1 MSTSSMFSTMITF
14 GVYGHFSINFYH
26 HQFGNGS
33 IKFIQRQRM
42 RLSYAWRFALTT
54 IILINIYNGNK
65 WAVNN
70 VLNILEPISIVL
82 IASVELKLLGPLI
95 SITWRIY
102 FDNKLSNLLK
112 SFMETLDLLKKFN
125 NEVTL
130 KMKIFCICIIGLI
143 MHFMLYIT
151 SVIGFA
157 MVPNYP
163 LFDWVV
169 WSWTFIY
176 DRCMFYEYMF
186 LITFVQILV
195 YQLNEEISKGVIP
208 ISDLTR
214 MYTSTMESLDVIN
227 RSIFGAPVLINIILR
242 NLSSI
247 IYTLYHYVLFKGMFV
262 KVDVHRFF
270 PILDVVMRLLDIIIL
285 YYLCQTTENEV

>member
-1 MSTSSMFSTMITF
+1 
-14 GVYGHFSINFYH
+14 
-26 HQFGNGS
+26 
-33 IKFIQRQRM
+33 
-42 RLSYAWRFALTT
+42 
-54 IILINIYNGNK
+54 
-65 WAVNN
+65 
-70 VLNILEPISIVL
+70 
-82 IASVELKLLGPLI
+82 
-95 SITWRIY
+95 
-102 FDNKLSNLLK
+102 
-112 SFMETLDLLKKFN
+112 
-125 NEVTL
+125 
-130 KMKIFCICIIGLI
+130 
-143 MHFMLYIT
+143 
-151 SVIGFA
+151 
-157 MVPNYP
+157 
-163 LFDWVV
+163 
-169 WSWTFIY
+169 
-176 DRCMFYEYMF
+176 MFYEYMF